1 MTAPAKQQESI
12 ARWGLLGIGLL
23 LLFLAIFG
31 DPIGS
36 SPDSGVVDLGPTG
49 TRWLLG
55 GLGGVLVLGGAWV
68 QFKPKSSR
76 SN

>member
-1 MTAPAKQQESI
+1 MTSPARRQEAI
-12 ARWGLLGIGLL
+12 ARWGLFGVGLL
-23 LLFLAIFG
+23 LLVIAVFL

-55 GLGGVLVLGGAWV
+55 GLGGAFWVGGAWV
-68 QFKPKSSR
+68 QFKNKSSGR
-76 SN
+76 P